1 MVYLGGTASCSFYL
15 VLIADML
22 AVGLKWSSKFL
33 DLFLDVSGEIQ
44 KVKSPGCH
52 ADSRGLANVGGG
64 REMLAK
70 NDWHLRCIR

>member
-15 VLIADML
+15 MLIADML
-22 AVGLKWSSKFL
+22 AVDLKWSSKFL

-44 KVKSPGCH
+44 KVTSPGCH